1 MILKDKNV
9 LVGVSGSIASYKA
22 AELVR
27 NLQKKGA
34 NVRVTMTPSAREFI
48 GDLTFRALT
57 NSPVLSDWKDG
68 ETGLEHIYWARWADS
83 FVIAPAS
90 ANTIS
95 KLRIG
100 MTDNFLTSLAL
111 AYDRHIVIA
120 PAMNTKM
127 YENPATME
135 NLDILRKR
143 GYIVVEPC
151 EGELACGEEGA
162 GKLAD
167 IEDIETGILYALLPK
182 PLKGKRVLVTAGGT
196 REYFDPIRY
205 MSNSSSGQMGYSLAK
220 ISYALGGEV
229 TLISAPT
236 CLKKPYGVKKIDVI
250 SARDMFNEVMKN
262 IDRVDIIIMNAA
274 VSDFRPKE
282 YSSSKLKKTEESGT
296 VRLEKNPDIL
306 YEIGRRKRNNQII
319 IGFAAESESLIE
331 NAKDK
336 LVRKNLDVIVANRLD
351 VFSRDT
357 HEGYI
362 IFKNGDTVKIPELD
376 KDSSALFILEKIF
389 IER

>member
-167 IEDIETGILYALLPK
+167 IEDIETGILYAILPK
-182 PLKGKRVLVTAGGT
+182 PLKGKKVLVTAGGT

-220 ISYALGGEV
+220 MSYALGGEV
-229 TLISAPT
+229 ILISAPT

-250 SARDMFNEVMKN
+250 SAKEMFSEVMKI
-262 IDRVDIIIMNAA
+262 IDKVDIIIMNAA
-274 VSDFRPKE
+274 VADFRPKE

-306 YEIGRRKRNNQII
+306 YEIGRRKRDNQII

-362 IFKNGDTVKIPELD
+362 IFKDGDTVKIPKLD
-376 KDSSALFILEKIF
+376 KESSAIFILEKIF